1 MSYAPANIVLSSF
14 YRYLGDSAALAM
26 TLTDPDTGAAFNP
39 TGCVLI
45 FTAKIR
51 VSDPDSAAVIQK
63 ISTVGGF
70 TITNATL
77 GQVSLALVPS
87 DYAALVSLKTYQIDV
102 QAQVIATGTVK
113 TVLRGTLLAETDV
126 TRNTTLSI
134 PTYTTNPSVQFGN
147 YAALVLAGIASGVQS
162 ATLLCGLTTSG
173 GSFSIGS
180 VVRAHF
186 PGNIIAEFELE
197 SNTGSIAN
205 FLFQPYDYDGSLN
218 AVKWRLNRVTRLGN
232 PCVWNADTS
241 KWHDLYVAGTAGVV
255 SIGPDQTGFSLPA

>member
-162 ATLLCGLTTSG
+162 ATLLLRAYDERRLFLDRLRSPGAFPRKYYRRIRARIEYGLD
-173 GSFSIGS
+173 
-180 VVRAHF
+180 RKF
-186 PGNIIAEFELE
+186 PFPAL
-197 SNTGSIAN
+197 
-205 FLFQPYDYDGSLN
+205 
-218 AVKWRLNRVTRLGN
+218 RLRRLAK
-232 PCVWNADTS
+232 CR
-241 KWHDLYVAGTAGVV
+241 
-255 SIGPDQTGFSLPA
+255 